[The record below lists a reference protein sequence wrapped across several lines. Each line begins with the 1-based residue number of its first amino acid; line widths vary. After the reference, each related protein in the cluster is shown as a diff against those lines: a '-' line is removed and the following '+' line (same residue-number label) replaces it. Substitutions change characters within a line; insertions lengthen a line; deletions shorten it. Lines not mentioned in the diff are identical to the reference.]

1 MEPRRIAAAGAP
13 ALTRRQHQILD
24 HLRRREASGQH
35 PPSLS
40 ELCTELEV
48 VSRGSMHKQISALI
62 SAGLIEPMARKHRG
76 VRLLSLPQ
84 AGARNVPLL
93 GAIAAGA
100 PIEALAQGEV
110 LSIPEAMAGAPGCY
124 ALVVR
129 GDSMRDIGI
138 LDGDTVIV
146 EPRHSARNGEVVV
159 ALIDGNHA
167 TLKRI
172 EQLPGEVRLHAENPV
187 HPVQRYRPDQV
198 TIQGIV
204 VAQFRRYR

>member
-1 MEPRRIAAAGAP
+1 VRLQRAP
-13 ALTRRQHQILD
+13 APGAGR
-24 HLRRREASGQH
+24 
-35 PPSLS
+35 
-40 ELCTELEV
+40 
-48 VSRGSMHKQISALI
+48 AL
-62 SAGLIEPMARKHRG
+62 
-76 VRLLSLPQ
+76 
-84 AGARNVPLL
+84 PLA

-100 PIEALAQGEV
+100 PIEALARDERIAVPDWMYPSESG
-110 LSIPEAMAGAPGCY
+110 Y
-124 ALVVR
+124 ALRVR